1 MISIRKISLLG
12 VFVLMQIFSFS
23 QCAMCKAVVESDMQG
38 GGTAGENINSG
49 ILYLMFIP
57 YLLIGTVGYLI
68 YRHYKKNRLSN
79 NV

>member
-1 MISIRKISLLG
+1 MISFRKISLLS
-12 VFVLMQIFSFS
+12 VFVLMQVFSFS
-23 QCAMCKAVVESDMQG
+23 QCAMCKAVVESDMKG

-49 ILYLMFIP
+49 IIYLMFIP

>member
-1 MISIRKISLLG
+1 MISGNKITILLILL
-12 VFVLMQIFSFS
+12 FTKTIAFS

>member
-1 MISIRKISLLG
+1 MISLKKTFIFLLFL
-12 VFVLMQIFSFS
+12 FVKVVAFS
-23 QCAMCKAVVESDMQG
+23 QCAMCKAVVESNMNA
-38 GGTAGENINSG
+38 GGTAGENVNSG

-79 NV
+79 DA

>member
-1 MISIRKISLLG
+1 MISFRKISLLG
-12 VFVLMQIFSFS
+12 IFILMQVFSFS

-49 ILYLMFIP
+49 IIYLMFIP

>member
-1 MISIRKISLLG
+1 MISFRKISLLS
-12 VFVLMQIFSFS
+12 VFVLMQVFSFS
-23 QCAMCKAVVESDMQG
+23 QCAMCKAVVESDMKG
-38 GGTAGENINSG
+38 GGNAGENINSG
-49 ILYLMFIP
+49 IIYLMFIP

>member
-1 MISIRKISLLG
+1 MISFSKITLLFI
-12 VFVLMQIFSFS
+12 FVLIHVFAFS

-38 GGTAGENINSG
+38 GGSAGENINSG

>member
-1 MISIRKISLLG
+1 MISFRKISL
-12 VFVLMQIFSFS
+12 FSAFILMHVFSFS
-23 QCAMCKAVVESDMQG
+23 QCAMCKAVVESDMKG

>member
-1 MISIRKISLLG
+1 MISFRKIGLLG
-12 VFVLMQIFSFS
+12 IFILMQLFSFS
-23 QCAMCKAVVESDMQG
+23 QCAMCKAVVESDMKG

-49 ILYLMFIP
+49 IIYLMFIP

-68 YRHYKKNRLSN
+68 YRHYKKNRLST